1 MLANFAFLVAL
12 AGLVAGAVYGGMDNG
27 AAGGVVGGLLGA
39 VAGALLGE
47 ALDLVITPFFR
58 KEAKHGPGAWVVRL
72 IGLAL
77 LLVFAHEL
85 WWMTN
90 LVTLAMAHNVGSKTT
105 QYTTSHADNPTT
117 VRDHLKDLRWQA
129 APFTGRPTR
138 WGMKSEVTESSKAAT
153 GLIDDVAAQKQPVDQ
168 SLYNRGKELAEK
180 TEKLIDQFVQRTL
193 LLRFLPRDVL
203 LPKE

>member
-27 AAGGVVGGLLGA
+27 AAGGVVGALLGA
-39 VAGALLGE
+39 VAGALVGQ
-47 ALDLVITPFFR
+47 AFDLVIAPFFR
-58 KEAKHGPGAWVVRL
+58 KEAKHGFGAWVVRL

-85 WWMTN
+85 WWMVN
-90 LVTLAMAHNVGSKTT
+90 LVTLAMSHNVGAKTT
-105 QYTTSHADNPTT
+105 QYTTSHADNPTA
-117 VRDHLKDLRWQA
+117 VRDRLKDLRWQT

-138 WGMKSEVTESSKAAT
+138 WGMLSEVTDNSKSAT
-153 GLIDDVAAQKQPVDQ
+153 KLIDDVEGQKQAVDQ

-180 TEKLIDQFVQRTL
+180 TEKLIDQFVKRTL